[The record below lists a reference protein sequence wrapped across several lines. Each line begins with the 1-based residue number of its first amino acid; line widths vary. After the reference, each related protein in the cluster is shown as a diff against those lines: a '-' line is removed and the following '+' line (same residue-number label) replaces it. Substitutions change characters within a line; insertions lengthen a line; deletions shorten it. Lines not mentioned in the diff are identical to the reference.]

1 MTTAATAPRL
11 AIVGDGK
18 MGRTIVQ
25 LAPERGFTVCA
36 LVAARHNDGGRGITP
51 GGLNGAQIA
60 IEFTEPAAAASKGR
74 QWPSGEAIAPS
85 E

>member
-25 LAPERGFTVCA
+25 LAPDRGFTVCA
-36 LVAARHNDGGRGITP
+36 VVAAACRGESCPRAMVSGMWFERRTVARKRP
-51 GGLNGAQIA
+51 G
-60 IEFTEPAAAASKGR
+60 
-74 QWPSGEAIAPS
+74 
-85 E
+85 